1 MPISVEAHAL
11 TQSQCEAFA
20 KVLRD
25 APQYHQRLADAV
37 ADGQGRLFAAHFNGQ
52 RVAIALVEENQPQL
66 AWMVVHPATQGRGVG
81 KDFLRLIGQQ
91 LGEALTLPEHCRQQ
105 RGL

>member
-1 MPISVEAHAL
+1 MPISVQAHPL
-11 TQSQCEAFA
+11 SQEECQAFA

-25 APQYHQRLADAV
+25 APQYRQKLADAV
-37 ADGQGRLFAAHFNGQ
+37 ADGHGRLFAAHFNGQ
-52 RVAIALVEENQPQL
+52 RVAIALIEENQPQL

-91 LGEALTLPEHCRQQ
+91 LGESLTLPEYCQQQ

>member
-1 MPISVEAHAL
+1 MPISVEAHTL
-11 TQSQCEAFA
+11 SENQCEAFA

-25 APQYHQRLADAV
+25 AQQYRQKLADAV
-37 ADGQGRLFAAHFNGQ
+37 ASGQGRLFAAHFNGQ
-52 RVAIALVEENQPQL
+52 RVAIALIEEKQPQL

-91 LGEALTLPEHCRQQ
+91 LGENLTLPDHCQTQ
-105 RGL
+105 RSL